1 MPLAYKV
8 WSPDV
13 RKDVEN
19 NLKQNQ
25 DFKKVFSM
33 KMKIVMQSWSF
44 PQIVTHHNN
53 LQNDV
58 NVIV

>member
-8 WSPDV
+8 LSPDV

-19 NLKQNQ
+19 NYQ
-25 DFKKVFSM
+25 DFKEVFSITI
-33 KMKIVMQSWSF
+33 KIVMQRWSF

-53 LQNDV
+53 WQNDV
-58 NVIV
+58 NVFV